1 MFAGNANVKEEAEAA
16 IIEIEDE
23 MNLGITK
30 SDRKVIKEK
39 IIAAGVRDSKSA
51 NFQAEKDAVLR

>member
-1 MFAGNANVKEEAEAA
+1 MLRKRQKTA
-16 IIEIEDE
+16 IIEIENE

-30 SDRKVIKEK
+30 SDWKVIKEK